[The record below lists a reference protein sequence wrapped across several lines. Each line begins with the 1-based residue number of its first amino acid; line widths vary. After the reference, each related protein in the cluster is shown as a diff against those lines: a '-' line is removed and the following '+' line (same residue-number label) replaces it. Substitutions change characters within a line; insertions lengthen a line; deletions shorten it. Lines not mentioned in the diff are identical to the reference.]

1 MKNAVCNL
9 KAENGNS
16 EVVIGNPLMKLQ
28 GDSGIITVPSAYIDG
43 YPTGRRYDRGL
54 ADNYIRH
61 TTVGDPPLDPVMEEL
76 ADLPSQDMHR
86 FIKAGID
93 EEEDVMRSA
102 PSALRDFFD
111 NLEDPPWFEYESFRP
126 GMRAFHSN
134 TTNILVAFVTGV
146 LIEGFATMIAKSF
159 ATTGRVL
166 NRSTARRRLMQN
178 NRHLLELF
186 FPGGL
191 RRDGDGWKLS
201 MRLRFVHAKVR
212 HLLANSNEWNTEAWG
227 IPLSAAHLGFAIT
240 VFSMRLMQHSVAV
253 GATFNPEEKDSI
265 IRIWRYAGHVMG
277 VPESILFTDEAHARE
292 IFKIALMCE
301 PEPDH
306 DSATMANALV
316 EAIPLTAGIE
326 DPDEQRDVK
335 ALAYRL
341 SRSLIGNRLADQ
353 LRFPKTN
360 TFGVLLLYRLKQ
372 RLQQLLKS
380 KQSIRSE
387 NFTQMLEIS
396 VYDEVGLGGMS
407 YRMPDH
413 VHSSKSSPY

>member
-1 MKNAVCNL
+1 MR
-9 KAENGNS
+9 
-16 EVVIGNPLMKLQ
+16 LQ
-28 GDSGIITVPSAYIDG
+28 GESGIITVPSAYIDG
-43 YPTGRRYDRGL
+43 YPTGRRYDRAL

-76 ADLPSQDMHR
+76 AGLPPQDLHR

-212 HLLANSNEWNTEAWG
+212 HLLANSDEWNTEAWG

-253 GATFNPEEKDSI
+253 GATLNQEEKDSI

-413 VHSSKSSPY
+413 VHSSRSNPY

>member
-1 MKNAVCNL
+1 
-9 KAENGNS
+9 
-16 EVVIGNPLMKLQ
+16 
-28 GDSGIITVPSAYIDG
+28 
-43 YPTGRRYDRGL
+43 
-54 ADNYIRH
+54 
-61 TTVGDPPLDPVMEEL
+61 MEEL
-76 ADLPSQDMHR
+76 ADLPSQDLHR

-93 EEEDVMRSA
+93 EEDDVMRSA

-111 NLEDPPWFEYESFRP
+111 NLEDPPWFDYESFRP

-212 HLLANSNEWNTEAWG
+212 HLLANSDEWNTEAWG

-253 GATFNPEEKDSI
+253 GATLKQEEKDSI
-265 IRIWRYAGHVMG
+265 IRTWRYAGHVMG

-413 VHSSKSSPY
+413 VRSSKSSPY

>member
-1 MKNAVCNL
+1 MA
-9 KAENGNS
+9 
-16 EVVIGNPLMKLQ
+16 
-28 GDSGIITVPSAYIDG
+28 
-43 YPTGRRYDRGL
+43 RRYSREL

-61 TTVGDPPLDPVMEEL
+61 TTIGDPVLDPVMEEL
-76 ADLPSQDMHR
+76 AGLPPQDLHR

-93 EEEDVMRSA
+93 EEKDVMRSA

-111 NLEDPPWFEYESFRP
+111 NLDDPPWFEYESFRA
-126 GMRAFHSN
+126 GMRAFHMN

-227 IPLSAAHLGFAIT
+227 LPLSAAHLGFAIT

-253 GATFNPEEKDSI
+253 GATLSQEERDSI

-341 SRSLIGNRLADQ
+341 SRSLIGNSLADK

-372 RLQQLLKS
+372 RLQHLLKS

-413 VHSSKSSPY
+413 VQSSKSSPY

>member
-1 MKNAVCNL
+1 MDDIASL
-9 KAENGNS
+9 
-16 EVVIGNPLMKLQ
+16 
-28 GDSGIITVPSAYIDG
+28 
-43 YPTGRRYDRGL
+43 
-54 ADNYIRH
+54 
-61 TTVGDPPLDPVMEEL
+61 PPQEL
-76 ADLPSQDMHR
+76 HR

-93 EEEDVMRSA
+93 QEEDVICDA
-102 PSALRDFFD
+102 PQSMRDFFD
-111 NLEDPPWFEYESFRP
+111 NLEDPPWFDYESFRS
-126 GMRAFHSN
+126 GMRAFHLN
-134 TTNILVAFVTGV
+134 TTNMLVGFVTGT

-201 MRLRFVHAKVR
+201 MRLRFVHARVR
-212 HLLANSNEWNTEAWG
+212 HLLAHSDEWNTGAWG
-227 IPLSAAHLGFAIT
+227 MPLSAAHLGFAMT
-240 VFSMRLMQHSVAV
+240 VFSMRLLQHSTSV
-253 GATFNPEEKDSI
+253 GAAFNREERDSI

-341 SRSLIGNRLADQ
+341 SRSLIGNKLADQ

-360 TFGVLLLYRLKQ
+360 TFGVLLAYRLKQ
-372 RLQQLLKS
+372 RFQHLLKS

-396 VYDEVGLGGMS
+396 VYDEAGLGGMS
-407 YRMPDH
+407 YRLPDH
-413 VHSSKSSPY
+413 VQSSKSAPY

>member
-1 MKNAVCNL
+1 M
-9 KAENGNS
+9 
-16 EVVIGNPLMKLQ
+16 
-28 GDSGIITVPSAYIDG
+28 VPSAYIDG
-43 YPTGRRYDRGL
+43 YPTGRRYDRAL

-76 ADLPSQDMHR
+76 ADLPTQDLHR

-212 HLLANSNEWNTEAWG
+212 HLLANSDEWNTEAWG

-253 GATFNPEEKDSI
+253 GATLKQEEKDSI

-413 VHSSKSSPY
+413 VHSSRSSPY

>member
-9 KAENGNS
+9 KAANGNLAA
-16 EVVIGNPLMKLQ
+16 VFGNLLKKLQ

-43 YPTGRRYDRGL
+43 YPTGRRYDRAL

-76 ADLPSQDMHR
+76 ADLPSQDLHR

-212 HLLANSNEWNTEAWG
+212 HLLANSGEWNTEAWG

-253 GATFNPEEKDSI
+253 GATLNQEEKDSI